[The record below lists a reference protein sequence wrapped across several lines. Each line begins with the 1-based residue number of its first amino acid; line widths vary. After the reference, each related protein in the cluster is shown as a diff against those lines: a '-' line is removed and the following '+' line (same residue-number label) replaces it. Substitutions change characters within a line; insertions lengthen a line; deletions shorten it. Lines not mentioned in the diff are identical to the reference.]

1 MNTVEPTAAAHRSGL
16 EHPACPVCRSEER
29 EFPFELPEGF
39 RVARCQ
45 HCRTHYLY
53 PRLTE
58 EEMQLVYQDPSYYQ
72 GGDSGYADTSYFDQ
86 ETALR
91 ATFRS
96 LLRNLQKRGMIGGDL
111 LEIGCGYGYL
121 LEEARPYFQRRVGTE
136 CSPDAAAHARKTGA
150 DVFVGG
156 IEELAHDGLFDC
168 ALAIQV
174 IEHIYDPVCFMK
186 QLVARVKPGGYV
198 ALATPDIGGALRKLM
213 GRSWPSFKV
222 PEHVL
227 YFDFPSLQ
235 KLMGEAGLV
244 NITRLPYPHA
254 FPFGL
259 ITAKFGLSLPG
270 PLARINLWVPAT
282 TIAAYGRVSDE

>member
-1 MNTVEPTAAAHRSGL
+1 MNTVETSATAHRSGL
-16 EHPACPVCRSEER
+16 EHPACPLCRSEER
-29 EFPFELPEGF
+29 EFPFELAEGY

-86 ETALR
+86 ESALR

-96 LLRNLQKRGMIGGDL
+96 LLRNLQKRGMTGGDL

-136 CSPDAAAHARKTGA
+136 CSPDAAAQARKTGA

-156 IEELAHDGLFDC
+156 IEELAHDALFDC

-174 IEHIYDPVCFMK
+174 IEHIYDPVRFMK
-186 QLVARVKPGGYV
+186 QLVAHLKPGGYV
-198 ALATPDIGGALRKLM
+198 VLATPDIGGALRKLM

-227 YFDFPSLQ
+227 YFDFQSLQ
-235 KLMGEAGLV
+235 KLMGAAGLV
-244 NITRLPYPHA
+244 NIARLPYPHA

-259 ITAKFGLSLPG
+259 IAAKFGLSLPG
-270 PLARINLWVPAT
+270 AFARINLWVPAT
-282 TIAAYGRVSDE
+282 TVAAYGRVSNE